1 MKKKS
6 LAIFLAAVLTA
17 AMLPTA
23 VMGDELT
30 AGDLSGE
37 EAVIE
42 EEASLGVEALPEAD
56 QAGIEEDSA
65 EVFGWG
71 TAEDG
76 FPAVEDFEEA
86 AGDEL
91 TEEAD
96 EVPLNGATNISQAT
110 VTGLKDVYRYESI
123 AVKKAEGNSDFG
135 AYIYDFKNM
144 IDGQAAPNYESPF
157 PFKGKITVKFD
168 GRTLKEGTDYEIVYW
183 GSTGPFSVGLVIEG
197 RGEYTGEKV
206 IERPAAMAY
215 SFAGKNRYETNA
227 MLIDLHGELDFSRI
241 VVVTG
246 EKFPDALAANAYA
259 GIKENPLVLTKADS
273 VHASTKALLKAHKSE
288 IKEVVVIG
296 GDLKKATAELKTL
309 LPGASFKTISGKN
322 RYRTADAVT
331 NAFIKE
337 YYGSGEITGPVF
349 VTTGKTP
356 ADALSA
362 STWSYRLHIPVLLV
376 KDKKADAATQ
386 KILNRFKEV
395 YLLGD
400 AKVVADSN
408 VPTGAKKTRL
418 GGKNRWETSRNI
430 ADHFIKKIYENPSSE
445 MSFGGPYM
453 SLYAPGDDDLFADA
467 LAAGQFNPVGYS
479 AVILV
484 KKGKTSPYNC
494 PINFGS
500 SQGPPPGFMD
510 MYSMCIGT
518 AGKDGGS
525 GSAKGQIYNELIKN
539 FEARAKKN
547 WVSGS

>member
-56 QAGIEEDSA
+56 PAGIEEDSA
-65 EVFGWG
+65 EGFGWG
-71 TAEDG
+71 TVEDG

-91 TEEAD
+91 AEDAD
-96 EVPLNGATNISQAT
+96 GTPLNGATDISQAT
-110 VTGLKDVYRYESI
+110 VSGLKDVYRYEYVS
-123 AVKKAEGNSDFG
+123 VKKSGGSTSFSRARL
-135 AYIYDFKNM
+135 YDFK
-144 IDGQAAPNYESPF
+144 
-157 PFKGKITVKFD
+157 TLFD
-168 GRTLKEGTDYEIVYW
+168 GKAISKPNGPGLSVSLKPTLKLNGKTLVEGTDYTVNPINIPLPIV
-183 GSTGPFSVGLVIEG
+183 VGMRLQGIG
-197 RGEYTGEKV
+197 NYTGTLE
-206 IERPAAMAY
+206 IYRPLACSY
-215 SFAGKNRYETNA
+215 TLAGKNRYETNA
-227 MLIDLHGELDFSRI
+227 MLIDLHGELDFERI

-259 GIKENPLVLTKADS
+259 GIKNSPLVLTKTDKVPPATED
-273 VHASTKALLKAHKSE
+273 LLKAYKDE

-296 GDLKKATAELKTL
+296 GDLKKATDAMKKI
-309 LPGASFKTISGKN
+309 LPKATFRTISGKN

-331 NAFIKE
+331 EAFIKE

-349 VTTGKTP
+349 VTTGQTP

-362 STWSYRLHIPVLLV
+362 STWSYLMHIPVLLV

-386 KILNRFKEV
+386 KILKRFKNV

-408 VPTGAKKTRL
+408 VPSGAKKTRL
-418 GGKNRWETSRNI
+418 GGKNRWETSRKI
-430 ADHFIKKIYENPSSE
+430 ADHFLGKVSSSSSGSMGPS
-445 MSFGGPYM
+445 GYM
-453 SLYAPGDDDLFADA
+453 KLYAPGEDELFPDA
-467 LAAGQFNPVGYS
+467 LAAGQFNPVGIS

-484 KKGKTSPYNC
+484 KESKANLYINNLGNTGGPSPIDLTELYN
-494 PINFGS
+494 
-500 SQGPPPGFMD
+500 
-510 MYSMCIGT
+510 MCIGS
-518 AGKDGGS
+518 AGKDAGS
-525 GSAKGQIYNELIKN
+525 GSAKGKIYNALMKN
-539 FEARAKKN
+539 VEKRMIQLFAQ
-547 WVSGS
+547 G